1 MCGVHSRPPRP
12 QCVFVRNGHRCEAR
26 AMQRNEECQH
36 HHAARVR
43 RERWQLWRATH
54 NRIFLL
60 YTEGMDPLT
69 AQQVT
74 PVLWIFVRRATAE
87 RLRNPGLTDQ
97 EAMAL
102 HPAPTV
108 QAMMNEI
115 LGAPAGTLPP
125 RTDLE
130 AMARDSQNVHTR
142 AVSEQTNR
150 GIDLLMAVEVPET
163 QNTMVE
169 IRAEWTRVFTILPV
183 QELLYEDM
191 MRWWNIQTCVNPS
204 DWLYRKLLRRLWA
217 KIKTTKPEETR
228 LELVKR
234 LQQEC
239 AESYRLCCIGHINRL
254 VNVMVGFDEGFKQD
268 VPKGLLLQERF
279 ARLSA
284 IEDDVERFRQ
294 ATEIIAELGL
304 TTDEAAPWLDAIST

>member
-1 MCGVHSRPPRP
+1 
-12 QCVFVRNGHRCEAR
+12 
-26 AMQRNEECQH
+26 MQRNEECQY
-36 HHAARVR
+36 HHAARMR
-43 RERWQLWRATH
+43 RERWQLWRETH

-60 YTEGMDPLT
+60 YTVGMDPLT
-69 AQQVT
+69 AQQIT
-74 PVLWIFVRRATAE
+74 PVLWMFVRRATAE
-87 RLRNPGLTDQ
+87 RIRNLDLTDEQ
-97 EAMAL
+97 AMAL

-108 QAMMNEI
+108 EEMMNQI
-115 LGAPAGTLPP
+115 LGARQEPP

-150 GIDLLMAVEVPET
+150 GIDLLMTVEVPET
-163 QNTMVE
+163 QNTMGE
-169 IRAEWTRVFTILPV
+169 IRAEWTRIFTNPPV

-191 MRWWNIQTCVNPS
+191 VRWWNIQTCVNQG

-217 KIKTTKPEETR
+217 KIKSTKPDETR
-228 LELVKR
+228 QELVKR

-304 TTDEAAPWLDAIST
+304 TTEEAAPWLDAISA

>member
-1 MCGVHSRPPRP
+1 
-12 QCVFVRNGHRCEAR
+12 
-26 AMQRNEECQH
+26 MQRNEECPY
-36 HHAARVR
+36 HHAARMR
-43 RERWQLWRATH
+43 RERWQLWRETH

-60 YTEGMDPLT
+60 YTVDMEPMV
-69 AQQVT
+69 AQQIT
-74 PVLWIFVRRATAE
+74 PALWIFVRRATAE
-87 RLRNPGLTDQ
+87 RLRNPGLTDEQ
-97 EAMAL
+97 AMAL

-108 QAMMNEI
+108 QEMINQV
-115 LGAPAGTLPP
+115 LGIPRHEPP
-125 RTDLE
+125 RTELE
-130 AMARDSQNVHTR
+130 AMARDGQNVHTR

-150 GIDLLMAVEVPET
+150 GIDLLMTVEVPEV

-169 IRAEWTRVFTILPV
+169 IRAEWTRIFTNPPV
-183 QELLYEDM
+183 QEELYNDM
-191 MRWWNIQTCVNPS
+191 VRWWNIQTCVNPN

-217 KIKTTKPEETR
+217 KIKSTKPDETR

-304 TTDEAAPWLDAIST
+304 TTEEAAPWLDAIST

>member
-1 MCGVHSRPPRP
+1 
-12 QCVFVRNGHRCEAR
+12 
-26 AMQRNEECQH
+26 
-36 HHAARVR
+36 
-43 RERWQLWRATH
+43 
-54 NRIFLL
+54 
-60 YTEGMDPLT
+60 MDPLT
-69 AQQVT
+69 AQQIT

-87 RLRNPGLTDQ
+87 RIRNLDLTDEQ
-97 EAMAL
+97 AVAL

-108 QAMMNEI
+108 EEMMNQI
-115 LGAPAGTLPP
+115 LGARQEPP

-150 GIDLLMAVEVPET
+150 GIDLLMTVEVPET
-163 QNTMVE
+163 QNTMGE
-169 IRAEWTRVFTILPV
+169 IRAEWTRIFTTSPV

-191 MRWWNIQTCVNPS
+191 VRWWNIQTCVNQG

-217 KIKTTKPEETR
+217 KIKSTKPDETR

-294 ATEIIAELGL
+294 ATEIISELGL
-304 TTDEAAPWLDAIST
+304 TTEEAAPWLDAIST